1 MSVWEGLLR
10 QALGSQAL
18 LCGYPLPA
26 SRRGLAIDELEAQAF
41 STDALCVAED
51 LPLLCGH
58 LAASSLA
65 LDLLADAGWGLPE
78 RLLVFRDHEELLA
91 RILSEASKG
100 GRVAASFPLP
110 EGRIPPEAHLIAPEL
125 RAMLNDK
132 GNLERLVPE
141 GQHPVRRRVEVAEL
155 LQDPARCRGAVL
167 KIATGESGGGRGVLL
182 PPDSEDPVLVRALLQ
197 RADSVILE
205 EFLPFTNTRCFNY
218 LIDGTGEVRFL
229 GAPEQL
235 LLGARYLG
243 NWFEAD
249 DSPEPG
255 AVAAGV
261 EICKRAANLG
271 YHGAAGFD
279 AGFLQDGSF
288 RFVDLNFRMN
298 GSTAPLLLAPELL
311 RRSGAPAALRTGLR
325 GKASPKG
332 LASNLRRLIAEK
344 RFFTLAVVLSE
355 AEASDSE
362 FLVSGFLMGSDRD
375 DILASAADVTWR
387 LLGR

>member
-1 MSVWEGLLR
+1 MSHKEGLLR
-10 QALGSQAL
+10 QALGKEAL
-18 LCGYPLPA
+18 LCGYPHPA
-26 SRRGLAIDELEAQAF
+26 SRCGLAIDELEAQAF

-78 RLLVFRDHEELLA
+78 RLLLFRDPEELLA
-91 RILSEASKG
+91 MILSEVSE
-100 GRVAASFPLP
+100 GRRVTTSFPLP
-110 EGRIPPEAHLIAPEL
+110 EGRIPREAHLIAPEL

-132 GNLERLVPE
+132 GNLERFVPE
-141 GQHPVRRRVEVAEL
+141 VQHPVRRRVDVAEL
-155 LQDPARCRGAVL
+155 LREPGRCRGAVL

-182 PPDSEDPVLVRALLQ
+182 PPDSEDPVLVRALLR

-205 EFLPFTNTRCFNY
+205 EFLPFTTTRCFNY
-218 LIDGTGEVRFL
+218 LIDGIGEVRF
-229 GAPEQL
+229 
-235 LLGARYLG
+235 LG

-249 DSPEPG
+249 DSPEPA

-261 EICKRAANLG
+261 EICKRASNLG
-271 YHGAAGFD
+271 YRGAAGFD

-298 GSTAPLLLAPELL
+298 GSTAPLLLAAEVL

-325 GKASPKG
+325 GKTSPSG
-332 LASNLRRLIAEK
+332 LASNIRGLIAEK
-344 RFFTLAVVLSE
+344 RFFPLAVVLSE
-355 AEASDSE
+355 VEASESE

-375 DILASAADVTWR
+375 NILASAAGVTRR